1 MANLIKNQSRMGLFY
16 PLSGVLGESLWNHSA
31 HTGGRCNYLWSYS
44 ALLGFCPIIQISWS
58 RNESFTFKSSNL
70 PAHRL
75 LTIRDYWLDETI
87 SLIFQY
93 KNFWRMRDLWCL
105 MSRCKTLMQFSG
117 IRKITYKINADSS
130 LLYWHATSQTQSSK
144 HNKRTDRSC

>member
-1 MANLIKNQSRMGLFY
+1 MASLIENQSRMGLFHR
-16 PLSGVLGESLWNHSA
+16 LAGVLGKSLWNRSA
-31 HTGGRCNYLWSYS
+31 HPRGTCNDLWSYS

-58 RNESFTFKSSNL
+58 RNESFTFNSSNL

-75 LTIRDYWLDETI
+75 LTVRDYWPAETT
-87 SLIFQY
+87 SLILLCT
-93 KNFWRMRDLWCL
+93 NFSRVRELWCL
-105 MSRCKTLMQFSG
+105 MSRCKTLVQSSG
-117 IRKITYKINADSS
+117 IRKITDKINADSS